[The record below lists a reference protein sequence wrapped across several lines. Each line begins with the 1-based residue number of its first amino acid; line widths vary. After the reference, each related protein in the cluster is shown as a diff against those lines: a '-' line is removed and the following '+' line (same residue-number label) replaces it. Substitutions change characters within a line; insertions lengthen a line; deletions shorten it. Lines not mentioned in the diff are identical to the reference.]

1 MTADDQGG
9 VGFGEENSNAA
20 LIFKNA
26 DGSKYMT
33 LEVKINKGEAQ
44 FKEELPENWNT
55 KFEEELPENWE
66 TFKETIEYNFPML
79 LAIRQNLL

>member
-1 MTADDQGG
+1 MRKKFEATLTADDQGG
-9 VGFGEENSNAA
+9 VGFGEENSNVA

-44 FKEELPENWNT
+44 FKE
-55 KFEEELPENWE
+55 KLPENWE
-66 TFKETIEYNFPML
+66 TFKGTIEYNFPML
-79 LAIRQNLL
+79 LAIRQSLL